1 MEPKSEQSCGQSK
14 QGSEQKF
21 VLDGCKITIRYSSQK
36 NPRRISEMKSL
47 LLSAQFPPEKV

>member
-36 NPRRISEMKSL
+36 NPHRISEMKSL